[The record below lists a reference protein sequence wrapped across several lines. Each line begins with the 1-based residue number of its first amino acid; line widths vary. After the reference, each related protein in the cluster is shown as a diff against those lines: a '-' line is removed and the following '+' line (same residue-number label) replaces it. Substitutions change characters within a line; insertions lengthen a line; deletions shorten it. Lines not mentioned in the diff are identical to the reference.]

1 MKIGINIGCYT
12 GITPDEQIK
21 LMKENG
27 FETCFLG
34 SEYANFEEVVKK
46 IKENGITIESLHAPF
61 VKGKSDPACTIND
74 IWHEGEAGEN
84 MLRRLKDA
92 VDKAAANNVGNI
104 VVHLSSGLTPPMVNS
119 TGNKRL
125 GELVDYAT
133 EHGVIV
139 AFENQ
144 RMLGNIAHAF
154 EYYKEAKFCWDI
166 GHESCFTP
174 GRSYMPLFGK
184 KLVMLHVQDNRGS
197 EGDHPDMHLI
207 PFDGV
212 IDFDAAAKA
221 IAETDFSGSVMLE
234 VLTRNSHEYDDMPA
248 EEYFARAAK
257 AARRIADRV
266 EYYRQNKA

>member
-1 MKIGINIGCYT
+1 MNIGINMGCYA
-12 GITPDEQIK
+12 GLSVDEQLR

-34 SEYANFEEVVKK
+34 SEFGNFETVVEK
-46 IKENGITIESLHAPF
+46 IKGNGIIIESLHAPF
-61 VKGKSDPACTIND
+61 GNGKSDPVCSINS
-74 IWHEGEAGEN
+74 IWQEGEAGDN
-84 MLRRLKDA
+84 MLARLKDA
-92 VDKAAANNVGNI
+92 VDKACANNVGNI
-104 VVHLSSGLTPPMVNS
+104 VVHLSSGVTPPMINS
-119 TGNKRL
+119 IGNERF
-125 GELVDYAT
+125 GELVRYAT

-184 KLVMLHVQDNRGS
+184 KLAMLHVQDNMGA
-197 EGDHPDMHLI
+197 EGEHPDMHLI

-212 IDFDAAAKA
+212 VDFDAAARA

-234 VLTRNSHEYDDMPA
+234 ILTRNSNVYDEMSA
-248 EEYFARAAK
+248 EEYYARAAK

-266 EYYRQNKA
+266 EYYRQNKN